1 MDELSYQEL
10 KQKEKEYDLAF
21 NEGGDGFNPYRA
33 YLEEHFHEPIPMNK
47 DLETIEFQAQRILA
61 DAAKVDA
68 TSLTAIRQ
76 QIDEEKNK
84 RLAFKEEVT
93 AKLKEAQSLSLGT
106 EIPQGTLEQ
115 TVTVK
120 IGDDLDALMG
130 TEILLED
137 GKIVAFRQ

>member
-1 MDELSYQEL
+1 MNFYLAYFL
-10 KQKEKEYDLAF
+10 LNFGCNFFVFNFPVRFLYCIIYALLFFGYDL
-21 NEGGDGFNPYRA
+21 YS
-33 YLEEHFHEPIPMNK
+33 
-47 DLETIEFQAQRILA
+47 

-93 AKLKEAQSLSLGT
+93 AKLKDAKELSLGT

-120 IGDDLDALMG
+120 IGDDLDAMMG
-130 TEILLED
+130 AEILLDD
-137 GKIVAFRQ
+137 GEIVAFRQ